1 MCFQSHPIA
10 LIRQQSFEDK
20 TFKQCMDNSFKKYSI
35 ETTDYQV
42 GQDNIQKWG
51 FDVHNPV
58 FGISAGLILL
68 FLAALLVVDANT
80 AKDALNGVKMS
91 IIENFDLL
99 FMWSANFFLL
109 FCFGLIL
116 SPYGKIKI
124 GGVDAKPEHSTWSW
138 LAMLFAAGMGIGLLF
153 WGVAEPT
160 AYFTD
165 WFGTPLNVEP
175 YSDEARQLAMGATMF
190 HWGVHGW
197 AMYAIVALALAFFAF
212 NKGLPLS
219 MRSIF
224 YPLVGDRAWG
234 WLGHAID
241 IMAVLATLFGL
252 ATSLGLGAQQATSG
266 INHVFGLNSGLG
278 MQMAVIAF
286 VTVLAIISVVR
297 GIDGGVKIL
306 SNINMLFALALLI
319 FVTVIGFDVVSVAL
333 PDTILGYLQNI
344 VPLSNP
350 HGREDSTWMHGWT
363 VFYWAWWISWSPFV
377 GMFIA
382 RVSKGRTVRE
392 FLIAVVFIPTL
403 MTLIWMAVF
412 GGIAIDQVVNKVG
425 ELGANG
431 LTDISLTLFH
441 VYDAMPFGSVISVIS
456 IVLII
461 VFFITSSDSGSLVI
475 DSITAG
481 GKVDA
486 PIPQRIFWA
495 SVEGAIAA
503 AMLWIGGTEALQAL
517 QSGVVTTALP
527 FTFVLLLMCVSLLK
541 GLRTEISVYGQQ
553 PLADQRAG

>member
-1 MCFQSHPIA
+1 
-10 LIRQQSFEDK
+10 
-20 TFKQCMDNSFKKYSI
+20 MDSVLKKYSI

-51 FDVHNPV
+51 FDIHNPV
-58 FGISAGLILL
+58 FGISAALILL
-68 FLAALLVVDANT
+68 FLSALLIVEPNT
-80 AKDALNGVKMS
+80 AKEALNTLKNG
-91 IIENFDLL
+91 IIEDFDVF
-99 FMWSANFFLL
+99 FMWSTNFFLIFTL
-109 FCFGLIL
+109 ALML
-116 SPYGKIKI
+116 SPLGKIRI
-124 GGVDAKPEHSTWSW
+124 GGKDAIPDHSTASW

-165 WFGTPLNVEP
+165 WWGTPYNVEP
-175 YSDEARQLAMGATMF
+175 YTPEAKSLAMGATIF

-197 AMYAIVALALAFFAF
+197 AIYAIVALALAFFAF

-219 MRSIF
+219 IRSVF
-224 YPLVGDRAWG
+224 YPVFGDRAWG
-234 WLGHAID
+234 WLGHVID

-266 INHVFGLNSGLG
+266 INHVFGTDGGIG
-278 MQMAVIAF
+278 MQLAVIAF
-286 VTVLAIISVVR
+286 VTLIAIFSVVR
-297 GIDGGVKIL
+297 GIDGGVKVL
-306 SNINMLFALALLI
+306 SNINMLFAFALLI
-319 FVTVIGFDVVSVAL
+319 FITYVCFDIAMSSI
-333 PDTILGYLQNI
+333 PDTFMAYVENI
-344 VPLSNP
+344 IGLSNP
-350 HGREDSTWMHGWT
+350 HGREDTTWMHGWT

-392 FLIAVVFIPTL
+392 FLLAVVLIPTL
-403 MTLIWMAVF
+403 VTMIWMSIF
-412 GGIAIDQVVNKVG
+412 GGIAIDQVINKVG
-425 ELGANG
+425 ELGAQG

-441 VYDAMPFGSVISVIS
+441 VYDALPFGSAISVIS
-456 IVLII
+456 IVLILI
-461 VFFITSSDSGSLVI
+461 FFITSSDSGSLVI

-503 AMLWIGGTEALQAL
+503 VMLWIGGKEALQAL
-517 QSGVVTTALP
+517 QSGVVATALP
-527 FTFVLLLMCVSLLK
+527 FTFVLLLMCVSLVK
-541 GLRTEISVYGQQ
+541 GLRTERSLYV
-553 PLADQRAG
+553 

>member
-1 MCFQSHPIA
+1 
-10 LIRQQSFEDK
+10 
-20 TFKQCMDNSFKKYSI
+20 MDSVLNQYSI

-68 FLAALLVVDANT
+68 CLLSLAVVDPAT
-80 AKDALNGVKMS
+80 AKSALDGLKGQ
-91 IIENFDLL
+91 IISNFDQL
-99 FMWSANFFLL
+99 FMWSANLFLL
-109 FCFGLIL
+109 FCIGLMV
-116 SPYGKIKI
+116 SPLGKIRI
-124 GGVDAKPEHSTWSW
+124 GGLDAEPEHTTLSW
-138 LAMLFAAGMGIGLLF
+138 IAMLFAAGMGIGLLF

-160 AYFTD
+160 AYFTG
-165 WFGTPLNVEP
+165 WYETPLGVEP
-175 YSDEARQLAMGATMF
+175 YSAEARELALGATMF

-197 AMYAIVALALAFFAF
+197 AMYALVALSLAFFAF

-224 YPLVGDRAWG
+224 YPVFGDRAWG
-234 WLGHAID
+234 WMGHVID
-241 IMAVLATLFGL
+241 IMSVLATLFGL
-252 ATSLGLGAQQATSG
+252 ATSLGLGAQQVTSG
-266 INHVFGLNSGLG
+266 INHVFGTDGGLG
-278 MQMAVIAF
+278 MQLGVIVF
-286 VTVLAIISVVR
+286 VTTLAVISVVR
-297 GIDGGVKIL
+297 GLEGGVKVL
-306 SNINMLFALALLI
+306 SNINMLFALAVFI
-319 FVTVIGFDVVSVAL
+319 FVTCVGFGVVQDSL
-333 PDTILGYLQNI
+333 TTTIMGYLDNL

-350 HGREDSTWMHGWT
+350 HGREDETWMHGWT

-392 FLIAVVFIPTL
+392 FLFAVVFVPTL
-403 MTLIWMAVF
+403 MTTIWMAVF
-412 GGIAIDQVVNKVG
+412 GGIAIDQVINKVG

-441 VYDAMPFGSVISVIS
+441 VYDALPFGSVISVIS
-456 IVLII
+456 LGLII

-486 PIPQRIFWA
+486 PVPQRIFWA
-495 SVEGAIAA
+495 TIEGAIAA
-503 AMLWIGGTEALQAL
+503 MMLWIGGTEALQAL
-517 QSGVVTTALP
+517 QAGVVTTALP
-527 FTFVLLLMCVSLLK
+527 FTLVLLLMCYSLIK
-541 GLRTEISVYGQQ
+541 GLRTE
-553 PLADQRAG
+553 RALYQTRTA